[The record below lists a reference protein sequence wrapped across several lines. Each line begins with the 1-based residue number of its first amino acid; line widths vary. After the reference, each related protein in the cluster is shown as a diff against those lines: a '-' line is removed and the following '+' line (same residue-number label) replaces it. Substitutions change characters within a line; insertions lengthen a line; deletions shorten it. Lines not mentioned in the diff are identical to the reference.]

1 MSQCKR
7 ACVFS
12 ITENCFTHVFG
23 DMDPG
28 KENHVE
34 ELLNLISIYSSSE
47 EGFMRRRDDQKFLDL
62 IFSADCLQLI
72 LSRN

>member
-1 MSQCKR
+1 MSQCNVH
-7 ACVFS
+7 AYFQS
-12 ITENCFTHVFG
+12 QLCFTYVFG

-47 EGFMRRRDDQKFLDL
+47 GFYEAKR
-62 IFSADCLQLI
+62 
-72 LSRN
+72 